1 MLRNAVVVFAIVL
14 TLGSSGLSNSAFAY
28 GGGGFEEGFHA
39 NYSGGS
45 FVTAPS
51 NGHGGHG
58 NRVGGL
64 RGGFRGYGSRDVW
77 SHRGAYY
84 GPMVPSIF

>member
-14 TLGSSGLSNSAFAY
+14 ILGSSGLSNSAFAY

-39 NYSGGS
+39 NHSGGG

-51 NGHGGHG
+51 NGHGGHV

-64 RGGFRGYGSRDVW
+64 RGEFRGYWSRNVPG
-77 SHRGAYY
+77 HRGAYY
-84 GPMVPSIF
+84 SAHGA

>member
-1 MLRNAVVVFAIVL
+1 MLRHAVVVFAIVL
-14 TLGSSGLSNSAFAY
+14 ILGSSGLSNSAFAY

-39 NYSGGS
+39 NHSGGG

-58 NRVGGL
+58 NRVGSL
-64 RGGFRGYGSRDVW
+64 RGYGSRDVW
-77 SHRGAYY
+77 GHRGAYY

>member
-14 TLGSSGLSNSAFAY
+14 TLGSSGLSNRAFAY

-39 NYSGGS
+39 NHSGGG

-51 NGHGGHG
+51 NGH

-64 RGGFRGYGSRDVW
+64 RGGFRRYGSRNVW
-77 SHRGAYY
+77 GHRGAYY
-84 GPMVPSIF
+84 GPKVPSVF

>member
-14 TLGSSGLSNSAFAY
+14 TLGSSGLSNRAFAY

-39 NYSGGS
+39 SHSGGG

-51 NGHGGHG
+51 NGHGGNG
-58 NRVGGL
+58 NRVAGS
-64 RGGFRGYGSRDVW
+64 RGGSRV
-77 SHRGAYY
+77 RE
-84 GPMVPSIF
+84 P

>member
-14 TLGSSGLSNSAFAY
+14 ALGSSGLSNSAFAY

-39 NYSGGS
+39 NHSGGGL
-45 FVTAPS
+45 VTAPS
-51 NGHGGHG
+51 DGYG

-64 RGGFRGYGSRDVW
+64 RGYGSRDVR

-84 GPMVPSIF
+84 GPMVPSTF